1 MDITR
6 PAYVFDIDKFHSVIK
21 KVKSV
26 ISDIPLTYSIKA
38 NPILAAYISE
48 DVSHIEVCSPGE
60 YEICNKINIEGK
72 KIIYSGV
79 LKTEDEIKEALCQ
92 HVDIITIESYE
103 QYKYLCEYSKNNEL
117 HSNVIIRLS
126 SGNQFGVSEEILFKI
141 MEENTDSGIKIHGL
155 HYYSG
160 TQKKRIEL
168 IENDLKYLSNVR
180 QLIEDRY
187 HFKIE
192 FLEYGPGLSFDYFDK
207 EAEKLTYTS
216 LEQLVYLISQ
226 YGLKDIIGLE
236 FGRLLASVCGKYYTT
251 VYDIKE
257 TNGVKYIITDGGTH
271 QLRYYGQNMAM
282 RVPPIRIVDNVENEG
297 ITEKYCIC
305 GSLCTVADVMVRE
318 CELPSLKI
326 GNVIEFGFCGAY
338 SATEASALFLS
349 RDLPAIYIKDN
360 GKLVLIR
367 KKLQTNCIN
376 IGGILSEYGTD

>member
-79 LKTEDEIKEALCQ
+79 LKTEDEIKKALCQ

-180 QLIEDRY
+180 QLIEDKY

-192 FLEYGPGLSFDYFDK
+192 FLEYGPG
-207 EAEKLTYTS
+207 
-216 LEQLVYLISQ
+216 
-226 YGLKDIIGLE
+226 
-236 FGRLLASVCGKYYTT
+236 
-251 VYDIKE
+251 
-257 TNGVKYIITDGGTH
+257 
-271 QLRYYGQNMAM
+271 
-282 RVPPIRIVDNVENEG
+282 
-297 ITEKYCIC
+297 
-305 GSLCTVADVMVRE
+305 
-318 CELPSLKI
+318 
-326 GNVIEFGFCGAY
+326 
-338 SATEASALFLS
+338 
-349 RDLPAIYIKDN
+349 
-360 GKLVLIR
+360 
-367 KKLQTNCIN
+367 
-376 IGGILSEYGTD
+376 